1 RASATSSSTSRT
13 ASRSNSKEFFEG
25 SHAHQLSCP
34 FFMPH
39 WIERRVVVT
48 GLGLV
53 TPLGH
58 EVEAV
63 WRRLVAGDSGIDRI
77 TSFDP
82 TGYECQIAG
91 EVKNFDPAPAFP
103 SPKE

>member
-1 RASATSSSTSRT
+1 
-13 ASRSNSKEFFEG
+13 
-25 SHAHQLSCP
+25 
-34 FFMPH
+34 MPH

-63 WRRLVAGDSGIDRI
+63 WRSLVAGDSGIDRI

-82 TGYECQIAG
+82 TGMNAR
-91 EVKNFDPAPAFP
+91 
-103 SPKE
+103 SPER